1 MNHFRRAGSRRPGQR
16 RLRVLIVDCHKPEM
30 ARAQRALRAAGH
42 DTNGARDLAA
52 ASVLIDSADVVVL
65 DPGPGEQILRDLA
78 PALRVDGTLI
88 VYTDHH
94 ERLHGSGRPVIALA
108 KGDLAALLDAVAGA
122 CLHLSYE
129 GRRSP
134 QAL

>member
-1 MNHFRRAGSRRPGQR
+1 
-16 RLRVLIVDCHKPEM
+16 
-30 ARAQRALRAAGH
+30 
-42 DTNGARDLAA
+42 
-52 ASVLIDSADVVVL
+52 
-65 DPGPGEQILRDLA
+65 
-78 PALRVDGTLI
+78 
-88 VYTDHH
+88 
-94 ERLHGSGRPVIALA
+94 VIALA